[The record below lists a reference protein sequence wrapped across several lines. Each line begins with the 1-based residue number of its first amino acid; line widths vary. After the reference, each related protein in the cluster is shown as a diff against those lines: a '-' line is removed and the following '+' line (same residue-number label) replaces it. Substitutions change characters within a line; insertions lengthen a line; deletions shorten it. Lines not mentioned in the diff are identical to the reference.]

1 MGRAFGG
8 LRCCDNPRMTFAPD
22 SATPGCVSVEFGAFT
37 DVLLFAGLIGIP
49 AIAIPLIAGIAR
61 RHPSRELTLSGRRTW
76 GVRLRRWGLVLVT
89 AAILGFAVAVWIGLN
104 ETGSCEESPSGIV
117 GFLSVLAGIV
127 GVLVVGGGWAV
138 AIRATWVVFA
148 TLATV
153 DIWIFYFSLLIGLDD
168 PNAVAGLLLLAFAI
182 HGVCIATAARW
193 SFAARDLGPIE
204 RAKAGEAG
212 RTLSAVWVFLASYS
226 ALAVFRNEDGIFSTA
241 AGSAVVGA
249 LTLGALAATMGSGF
263 TKYAEAVHAKP
274 RTPPAIGTTARSP
287 LTTTEQDSAP
297 TTGAASATPG
307 DGDTGG
313 ATDD

>member
-1 MGRAFGG
+1 M
-8 LRCCDNPRMTFAPD
+8 MFAPE
-22 SATPGCVSVEFGAFT
+22 SATPGCISVEFGTFP

-61 RHPSRELTLSGRRTW
+61 RHPSRELTLSGRRRG
-76 GVRLRRWGLVLVT
+76 GVRLFRWGLVLVA
-89 AAILGFAVAVWIGLN
+89 AAILGFAVAVWIAIN
-104 ETGSCEESPSGIV
+104 ESGPCEDSPSGLV
-117 GFLSVLAGIV
+117 GFLSVVAGIV

-138 AIRATWVVFA
+138 AIRAVWVVFA

-182 HGVCIATAARW
+182 HGICIGTAARW

-274 RTPPAIGTTARSP
+274 RTPPAVKTPAQSPRTTIEP
-287 LTTTEQDSAP
+287 N
-297 TTGAASATPG
+297 AASTTIATPASQG
-307 DGDTGG
+307 DGDAAGV
-313 ATDD
+313 ADD